1 MTLPAAKSLAAPT
14 KSIDMMKVYD
24 KIRALREERQWS
36 QEELAAK
43 LGLSANGY
51 AKIERGET
59 RLNLPRLEQ
68 LAEIFDTD
76 IVNLITQ
83 EDGRYSLSVNNI
95 GDNISSDNYQNI
107 YNSQI
112 QMAAEIEKLQ
122 LTVKHQAEMLAQKE
136 RELAALQE
144 IIRLMG
150 GRSV

>member
-1 MTLPAAKSLAAPT
+1 
-14 KSIDMMKVYD
+14 MKIYD

-36 QEELAAK
+36 QEELAGR

-68 LAEIFDTD
+68 IAEIFDTD
-76 IVNLITQ
+76 ILNLIAQ
-83 EDGRYSLSVNNI
+83 EDGRYNLSVNNI

-107 YNSQI
+107 YDSQI
-112 QMAAEIEKLQ
+112 QMAAEIDKLQ
-122 LTVKHQAEMLAQKE
+122 LTVKHQAEMLAQKD
-136 RELAALQE
+136 RELEALQE

-150 GRSV
+150 ANRA

>member
-1 MTLPAAKSLAAPT
+1 M
-14 KSIDMMKVYD
+14 IKVHD

-43 LGLSANGY
+43 LGLSANGH

-68 LAEIFDTD
+68 IAEIFDTD
-76 IVNLITQ
+76 IVNLIAQ
-83 EDGRYSLSVNNI
+83 EDGRYSVSINNI
-95 GDNISSDNYQNI
+95 GNNISDNYQNI
-107 YNSQI
+107 YDSQI
-112 QMAAEIEKLQ
+112 QMAAEIDKLQ

-150 GRSV
+150 GQAEAV

>member
-1 MTLPAAKSLAAPT
+1 MT
-14 KSIDMMKVYD
+14 KVYD

-68 LAEIFDTD
+68 IAEIFDTD
-76 IVNLITQ
+76 IVNLIAQ
-83 EDGRYSLSVNNI
+83 EDGRYSVSINNI
-95 GDNISSDNYQNI
+95 GNNISDNCQNF
-107 YNSQI
+107 YDSQI
-112 QMAAEIEKLQ
+112 QMAAEIDKLQ

-144 IIRLMG
+144 IIRLMS
-150 GRSV
+150 R

>member
-1 MTLPAAKSLAAPT
+1 MGK
-14 KSIDMMKVYD
+14 IYE

-68 LAEIFDTD
+68 IAEVFDTD
-76 IVNLITQ
+76 ILTLIIP
-83 EDGRYSLSVNNI
+83 DDSKYSLSINNI
-95 GDNISSDNYQNI
+95 GDNISDNYQNI
-107 YNSQI
+107 CDGRTN
-112 QMAAEIEKLQ
+112 ADGEIETLQ
-122 LTVKHQAEMLAQKE
+122 LMLKHQSEMLAQKE

-144 IIRLMG
+144 IIRLMRERG
-150 GRSV
+150 A

>member
-68 LAEIFDTD
+68 IAEIFDTD
-76 IVNLITQ
+76 IVNLIAQ
-83 EDGRYSLSVNNI
+83 EDGRYSVSINNI
-95 GDNISSDNYQNI
+95 GNNISDNYQNI

-112 QMAAEIEKLQ
+112 QMAAEIDKLQ

-136 RELAALQE
+136 RELATLQE

>member
-1 MTLPAAKSLAAPT
+1 MGK
-14 KSIDMMKVYD
+14 IYE

-68 LAEIFDTD
+68 IAEVFDTD
-76 IVNLITQ
+76 ILTLIIP
-83 EDGRYSLSVNNI
+83 DDSKYSLSINNI
-95 GDNISSDNYQNI
+95 GDNISDNYQNI
-107 YNSQI
+107 CDGRTN
-112 QMAAEIEKLQ
+112 ADGEIEKLQ
-122 LTVKHQAEMLAQKE
+122 LMLKHQSEMLAQKE

-144 IIRLMG
+144 IIRLMRERG
-150 GRSV
+150 A

>member
-1 MTLPAAKSLAAPT
+1 MGK
-14 KSIDMMKVYD
+14 IYE

-68 LAEIFDTD
+68 IAEVFDTD
-76 IVNLITQ
+76 ILTLIAS
-83 EDGRYSLSVNNI
+83 DSKYSLSINNI
-95 GDNISSDNYQNI
+95 GDNSSDNYQHICDGRTN
-107 YNSQI
+107 
-112 QMAAEIEKLQ
+112 ADGEIEKLQ
-122 LTVKHQAEMLAQKE
+122 LMLKHRSEMLAQKE

-144 IIRLMG
+144 IIRLMRERG
-150 GRSV
+150 A

>member
-1 MTLPAAKSLAAPT
+1 
-14 KSIDMMKVYD
+14 MKVYD

-76 IVNLITQ
+76 IVNLIAQ
-83 EDGRYSLSVNNI
+83 EDGRYSVSINNI
-95 GDNISSDNYQNI
+95 GNNISDNYQNI
-107 YNSQI
+107 YDSQI
-112 QMAAEIEKLQ
+112 QMAAEIDKLQ

-144 IIRLMG
+144 IIRLMS
-150 GRSV
+150 R

>member
-1 MTLPAAKSLAAPT
+1 
-14 KSIDMMKVYD
+14 MKIYE

-36 QEELAAK
+36 QEELAAR

-68 LAEIFDTD
+68 IAEIFDTD
-76 IVNLITQ
+76 ILNLIAQ
-83 EDGRYSLSVNNI
+83 EDGRYSVSINNI
-95 GDNISSDNYQNI
+95 GDNISDNYQNI
-107 YNSQI
+107 YDSQI
-112 QMAAEIEKLQ
+112 QMASEIDKLQ
-122 LTVKHQAEMLAQKE
+122 LTVKHQAEMLAQKD

-150 GRSV
+150 ANRA

>member
-1 MTLPAAKSLAAPT
+1 MGK
-14 KSIDMMKVYD
+14 IYE

-68 LAEIFDTD
+68 LAEVFDTD
-76 IVNLITQ
+76 ILTLIIP
-83 EDGRYSLSVNNI
+83 DDSKYSLSINNI
-95 GDNISSDNYQNI
+95 GDNISDNYQNI
-107 YNSQI
+107 CDGRTN
-112 QMAAEIEKLQ
+112 ADGEIEKLQ
-122 LTVKHQAEMLAQKE
+122 LMLKHQSEMLAQKE

-144 IIRLMG
+144 IIRLMRERG
-150 GRSV
+150 A

>member
-1 MTLPAAKSLAAPT
+1 
-14 KSIDMMKVYD
+14 MKVYD

-68 LAEIFDTD
+68 IAEIFDTD
-76 IVNLITQ
+76 IVNLIAQ
-83 EDGRYSLSVNNI
+83 EDGRYSVSINNI
-95 GDNISSDNYQNI
+95 GNNISDNYQNI
-107 YNSQI
+107 YDSQI
-112 QMAAEIEKLQ
+112 QMAAEIDKLQ

-150 GRSV
+150 GQAEAV

>member
-1 MTLPAAKSLAAPT
+1 MT
-14 KSIDMMKVYD
+14 KVYD

-51 AKIERGET
+51 AKIECGET

-68 LAEIFDTD
+68 IAEIFDTD
-76 IVNLITQ
+76 IVNLIAQ
-83 EDGRYSLSVNNI
+83 EDGRYSVSINNI
-95 GDNISSDNYQNI
+95 GNNISDNYQNI
-107 YNSQI
+107 YDSQI
-112 QMAAEIEKLQ
+112 QMAAEIDKLQ

-144 IIRLMG
+144 IIRLMS
-150 GRSV
+150 R

>member
-1 MTLPAAKSLAAPT
+1 
-14 KSIDMMKVYD
+14 MMKVYD

-76 IVNLITQ
+76 IVNLIAQ
-83 EDGRYSLSVNNI
+83 EDGRYSVSINNI
-95 GDNISSDNYQNI
+95 GNNISDNYQNI
-107 YNSQI
+107 YDSQI
-112 QMAAEIEKLQ
+112 QMAAEIDKLQ

-144 IIRLMG
+144 IIRLMS
-150 GRSV
+150 R

>member
-76 IVNLITQ
+76 IVNLIAQ
-83 EDGRYSLSVNNI
+83 EDGRYSVSINNI
-95 GDNISSDNYQNI
+95 GNNISDNYQNI
-107 YNSQI
+107 YDSQI
-112 QMAAEIEKLQ
+112 QMAAEIDKLQ

-144 IIRLMG
+144 IIRLMS
-150 GRSV
+150 R

>member
-1 MTLPAAKSLAAPT
+1 
-14 KSIDMMKVYD
+14 MMKVYD

-43 LGLSANGY
+43 LGPTANGY

-68 LAEIFDTD
+68 IAEIFDTD
-76 IVNLITQ
+76 IVNLIAQ
-83 EDGRYSLSVNNI
+83 EDGRYSVSINNI
-95 GDNISSDNYQNI
+95 GNNISDNYQNI
-107 YNSQI
+107 YDSQI
-112 QMAAEIEKLQ
+112 QMAAEIDKLQ

-144 IIRLMG
+144 IIRLMS
-150 GRSV
+150 R

>member
-1 MTLPAAKSLAAPT
+1 MLPVAKSLAAPT

-76 IVNLITQ
+76 IVNLIAQ
-83 EDGRYSLSVNNI
+83 EDGRYSVSINNI
-95 GDNISSDNYQNI
+95 GNNISDNYQNI
-107 YNSQI
+107 YDSQI
-112 QMAAEIEKLQ
+112 QMAAEIDKLQ

-144 IIRLMG
+144 IIRLMS
-150 GRSV
+150 R

>member
-1 MTLPAAKSLAAPT
+1 MMLPVAKSLAAPT

-76 IVNLITQ
+76 IVNLIAQ
-83 EDGRYSLSVNNI
+83 EDGRYSVSINNI
-95 GDNISSDNYQNI
+95 GNNISDNYQNI
-107 YNSQI
+107 YDSQI
-112 QMAAEIEKLQ
+112 QMAAEIDKLQ

-144 IIRLMG
+144 IIRLMS
-150 GRSV
+150 R